1 MIRLHNLKPRPGSR
15 HRVKRL
21 GIGESSG
28 HGKTSGKGHKGQKAR
43 SGGSIRL
50 GFEGGQMPLIRRLPK
65 RGFNNAAFKKSY
77 ALINLDDLNQ
87 FKAGTTVNEEVLRE
101 AKHIRGKTAGLK
113 ILGRGELK
121 HRLTIEA
128 DRFSESAREK
138 IERAGG
144 TVTVRQR
151 LSLTEG
157 KRSEA
162 SEPKKEVTTPAAPKA
177 KAKAKKPAAKKKKK
191 TAE

>member
-1 MIRLHNLKPRPGSR
+1 VIRLHNLKPRPGSR

-65 RGFNNAAFKKSY
+65 RGFNNAAFKKHY
-77 ALINLDDLNQ
+77 ALINLDDLSE
-87 FKAGTTVNEEVLRE
+87 FKAGTVINEEMLRE
-101 AKHIRGKTAGLK
+101 SKHIRGNVAGLK
-113 ILGRGELK
+113 VLGRGELK
-121 HRLTIEA
+121 HGLTIEA
-128 DRFSESAREK
+128 DRVSESAREK
-138 IERAGG
+138 IEKAGG
-144 TVTVRQR
+144 TVTLRQR
-151 LSLTEG
+151 PSLVDG
-157 KRSEA
+157 KRFE
-162 SEPKKEVTTPAAPKA
+162 KKQETPTPTVAKA
-177 KAKAKKPAAKKKKK
+177 KAKAKKPAARKKK